1 LNLRH
6 YTEVTAVGVETKP
19 FCMAPSL
26 YGEDVSRCWPGRH
39 PLPNAAIGLGC
50 KGTFHVHDAATENL
64 VMARKVGSSGAD
76 VEVLDDGECMF
87 SKTSAG
93 AKLRVGQILRLDF
106 EEGPCKNDT
115 YLSNNDVLG
124 GSGES
129 GESAEPVDASLPGH
143 KLRCT
148 PHTYAGGVS
157 NVTQADFYEFPV
169 DIEKAASVE
178 KLVAGGLLSPQ
189 IGHYVYPGHSGY
201 AIDVER
207 YTGMAQVAAV
217 DLPDDMVADSVSV
230 SFWLRKQD
238 AYVSP
243 QEGP

>member
-1 LNLRH
+1 LRH
-6 YTEVTAVGVETKP
+6 FTEVTAVEVETKP

-50 KGTFHVHDAATENL
+50 EGTFHVLDAITENL
-64 VMARKVGSSGAD
+64 VLAQRKKAVQ

-87 SKTSAG
+87 IKSSAG
-93 AKLRVGQILRLDF
+93 GNLREGQILRLDF
-106 EEGPCKNDT
+106 EEGPCKNANGT
-115 YLSNNDVLG
+115 YLGQDSVDAD
-124 GSGES
+124 GSVAPE
-129 GESAEPVDASLPGH
+129 DASLPGH
-143 KLRCT
+143 RLRCT

-178 KLVAGGLLSPQ
+178 KIVASGLLTPQ
-189 IGHYVYPGHSGY
+189 PGHYVYPGHSGF

-217 DLPDDMVADSVSV
+217 DLPEDMVADSVSV